1 MKREQSIKRIK
12 KEFEKTINYLENTN
26 SLVLDTTISSKEDGI
41 KFLKISIE
49 LEWNLLKVRKQMKI
63 TYLKL

>member
-49 LEWNLLKVRKQMKI
+49 LE
-63 TYLKL
+63 